1 MANFTCPSCMRS
13 TDYRYEKPKFC
24 PACGRRPEE
33 AYSAPPRQVQ
43 AAAPQ
48 QGYSTP
54 QGYPPVPPQQNY
66 YPPIQTPYPH
76 QPVQFPPPT
85 YDYDENYIHPG
96 QIEQGKNYWRQRL
109 NPDSVHAE
117 QRPQRGLKLAEVAAM
132 NHAPGHQDNRTAE
145 QVMAELAKENG
156 SVKSAPISLRDTS
169 NDVPQVI
176 GK

>member
-1 MANFTCPSCMRS
+1 MEITCINCYKPTSYKY
-13 TDYRYEKPKFC
+13 DKPKFC
-24 PACGRRPEE
+24 SQCSHPFGQPA
-33 AYSAPPRQVQ
+33 APPRQVR
-43 AAAPQ
+43 AAVPE
-48 QGYSTP
+48 S
-54 QGYPPVPPQQNY
+54 YPPVPPQQLY
-66 YPPIQTPYPH
+66 YPPVPSPH
-76 QPVQFPPPT
+76 PPAQGQYPPPHYPPAPQ

-132 NHAPGHQDNRTAE
+132 DHAPGHKDNRTAE

-156 SVKSAPISLRDTS
+156 SVKSAPISLRDTT